1 MHLNINIDAGAWI
14 CYQETMSEKQ
24 PSEIVVKSWARLV
37 RAASLALSAIES
49 DLKKAGHPPL
59 AWYDVLLELR
69 RAGEEGLRPFELE
82 RELLLAQHNVSRL
95 IDRLEGKGLAHRRP
109 ADDDGRGQKVTITDQ
124 GLATLAQMWPDY
136 AAAIQ
141 RHVGA
146 KFKDEAETEALFRLT
161 GKILGRV

>member
-1 MHLNINIDAGAWI
+1 MQD
-14 CYQETMSEKQ
+14 EE

-37 RAASLALSAIES
+37 KAANQALSAIEA
-49 DLKKAGHPPL
+49 DLKRAGHPPL

-95 IDRLEGKGLAHRRP
+95 IDRLEAKGLVRRRP
-109 ADDDGRGQKVTITDQ
+109 ADDDGRGQRVMITDH
-124 GLATLAQMWPDY
+124 GLGTLAAMWPDY

-146 KFKDEAETEALFRLT
+146 KFNDDAEADVLFRLT
-161 GKILGRV
+161 GKILGRI

>member
-1 MHLNINIDAGAWI
+1 MHN
-14 CYQETMSEKQ
+14 EQ

-37 RAASLALSAIES
+37 RAANQALSAIEA
-49 DLKKAGHPPL
+49 DLKRGGHPPL

-95 IDRLEGKGLAHRRP
+95 TDRMEAKGLVQRRP
-109 ADDDGRGQKVTITDQ
+109 ADNDGRGQRVIITDRGQ
-124 GLATLAQMWPDY
+124 GTLASMWPDY

-141 RHVGA
+141 RHVGVKLESDA
-146 KFKDEAETEALFRLT
+146 NAEALHQLT
-161 GKILGRV
+161 GKILGRS

>member
-1 MHLNINIDAGAWI
+1 MHD
-14 CYQETMSEKQ
+14 KQ
-24 PSEIVVKSWARLV
+24 PSEIVVKGWARLV
-37 RAASLALSAIES
+37 RAANQALSAIEA
-49 DLKKAGHPPL
+49 DLKRAGHPPL

-95 IDRLEGKGLAHRRP
+95 IDRLEGKGLVQRRP
-109 ADDDGRGQKVTITDQ
+109 ADNDGRGQRVTITDQ
-124 GLATLAQMWPDY
+124 GLATLTSMWPDY

-146 KFKDEAETEALFRLT
+146 KFKDDAEAESLYRLT

>member
-1 MHLNINIDAGAWI
+1 MHD
-14 CYQETMSEKQ
+14 EQ

-37 RAASLALSAIES
+37 RAANQALSAIEA
-49 DLKKAGHPPL
+49 DLKRAGHPPL
-59 AWYDVLLELR
+59 TWYDVLLELR

-95 IDRLEGKGLAHRRP
+95 IDRLEDKGLVQRRP
-109 ADDDGRGQKVTITDQ
+109 ADDDGRGQRVTITGQ
-124 GLATLAQMWPDY
+124 GQATLASMWPDY

-146 KFKDEAETEALFRLT
+146 KFANEAEAKTLFRLT
-161 GKILGRV
+161 GKILDRNQRF